1 MIKTVK
7 NKKASYLAA
16 SSSGII
22 KYAAG
27 LPDAEITSVEYD
39 SRKVGPGTMFVA
51 VKGFAA
57 DGHAYIKNAVDAGAS
72 AVVVSPDRLNEFLE
86 LSSKTVIYTS
96 SDTRRALSILAA
108 SFFDFPSVEM
118 DIIGVTGTNG
128 KTSITYMLESIL
140 KKAGMNPGVI
150 GTINYRWA
158 GKTLSAPNTTPESR
172 DIQEILYNM
181 LEDGVDCVV
190 MEVSSHALALGRVE
204 DIDFNCAIFTNLT
217 GDHLDFHSDMEDY
230 FSAKMRLFAL
240 LDKGVNEIRCAVV
253 NADDEYCRRIID
265 MKKDFSFPVNSFG
278 VSNADYMPDADSIE
292 NKITG
297 LSYKLKKPF
306 PMEVNLKLAG
316 KFHVSNSLAA
326 LSAAS
331 SLGIDENII
340 AQGLSALEN
349 VPGRYEVIHS
359 SEGFSAVVD
368 YAHTGDA
375 LLKLLQSVNELS
387 HQRIITVF
395 GCGGDRDRTKR
406 PVMGSIASSNSDCVI
421 VTSDNPRTEMPGA
434 IISEIISGISL
445 KNFEVVEDRE
455 HAIAKAVEMAQSG
468 DIIVVAGKGHED
480 YQILGKNK
488 IHFDDREML
497 QKYIAK
503 RESV

>member
-1 MIKTVK
+1 MKKALK

-22 KYAAG
+22 NYAAG
-27 LPDAEITSVEYD
+27 PHDAEITSVEYD

-72 AVVVSPDRLNEFLE
+72 AVVVSPDRLNEFMKH
-86 LSSKTVIYTS
+86 SSKTAIYTS

-128 KTSITYMLESIL
+128 KTSITYMLESVL

-172 DIQEILYNM
+172 DIQELLHNM
-181 LEDGVDCVV
+181 LEDGVDSVV

-204 DIDFNCAIFTNLT
+204 DVDFNCAIFTNLT

-230 FSAKMRLFAL
+230 FSAKMRLFTL

-253 NADDEYCRRIID
+253 NADDGYCRRIID
-265 MKKDFSFPVNSFG
+265 AKKDFSFPVNSFG
-278 VSNADYMPDADSIE
+278 MSNADYMPDADSIE

-306 PMEVNLKLAG
+306 SMEVNLKLAG

-331 SLGIDENII
+331 SLGIEKKII
-340 AQGLSALEN
+340 AEGLNELEN

-359 SEGFSAVVD
+359 NEGFSAVVD

-375 LLKLLQSVNELS
+375 LLKLLQSVKELS
-387 HQRIITVF
+387 HKRIITVF
-395 GCGGDRDRTKR
+395 GCGGDRDKTKR
-406 PVMGSIASSNSDCVI
+406 PVMGAVASSNSDCVI

-445 KNFEVVEDRE
+445 KNFEIVEDRE

-497 QKYIAK
+497 MKYIAK
-503 RESV
+503 RK